1 MPKKPITFMTK
12 RRVNQIIQEEIQTAR
27 NIQAVN
33 ITTERIQH
41 SVPVSITYSQGD
53 IENNLEILGQNS
65 NQSNHDC
72 NDQMEL
78 ITENNTI
85 ERPKTFEYVQ
95 FHQEAGSASSITLSE
110 DLRFWLSENSISQQA
125 ANKLIGIFRNHGHQS
140 ELKKDVRTLM
150 KTPRDVTG
158 KIVNGN
164 GGSYFHFGIT
174 HGLTRSINKY
184 YVCPATILIQLNCDG
199 MSFSKSSSSQFWPL
213 LAAIKADFYTEPFLV
228 GLFHG
233 HSKPNN
239 FNVYINPFVDD
250 MKDLHNNGIKING
263 KTINVR
269 LDAIICDAPARAY
282 LTLTKSHSG
291 YFGCSK
297 CTQQGEL
304 GNCVNFPQINSPL
317 RTDESFKNQMQ
328 EEHHLGESLLLDLDF
343 GMVSQIPLDY
353 QHLVCLGVAKRY
365 LLRLTN
371 GSRAHRL
378 TNDQIEDFN
387 EALQAMKTC
396 IPLEFT
402 RKPRLL
408 DSVAKWK
415 ATECRQF
422 LLYTGPII

>member
-1 MPKKPITFMTK
+1 
-12 RRVNQIIQEEIQTAR
+12 
-27 NIQAVN
+27 
-33 ITTERIQH
+33 
-41 SVPVSITYSQGD
+41 
-53 IENNLEILGQNS
+53 
-65 NQSNHDC
+65 
-72 NDQMEL
+72 
-78 ITENNTI
+78 
-85 ERPKTFEYVQ
+85 
-95 FHQEAGSASSITLSE
+95 ASSITLSE

-125 ANKLIGIFRNHGHQS
+125 ANKLIGIFRNHGHQN

-184 YVCPATILIQLNCDG
+184 YNVCPATILIQLNCDG

-213 LAAIKADFYTEPFLV
+213 LAAIKADFYSEPVLV
-228 GLFHG
+228 GLFHRY
-233 HSKPNN
+233 SKPNN
-239 FNVYINPFVDD
+239 FTPLFIFVKNASRKMD
-250 MKDLHNNGIKING
+250 
-263 KTINVR
+263 
-269 LDAIICDAPARAY
+269 ARAY

-297 CTQQGEL
+297 CTQQGEW
-304 GNCVNFPQINSPL
+304 GNYVNFPEINSPL
-317 RTDESFKNQMQ
+317 RTDESFKSQMQ
-328 EEHHLGESLLLDLDF
+328 EEHHSGESLLLDLDF

-396 IPLEFT
+396 IPLKFV

-408 DSVAKWK
+408 DSVAKW
-415 ATECRQF
+415 
-422 LLYTGPII
+422 